1 MKKLTLE
8 IRPGKGFGELNF
20 TATDQQVLEY
30 LGDPDTTEVVDDE
43 EDSMSTILWDYVDAG
58 FSLFFEGEQTA
69 RLSTC
74 ETDNADTVLFGKKI
88 FDLSEDEIIE
98 LMKEKGYKNI
108 DTDNEIWGEKRI
120 SFDDALIDFY
130 FKNDRLISI
139 NWGVVIN
146 EKGEVE
152 WYN

>member
-1 MKKLTLE
+1 MKKITLE

-20 TATDQQVLEY
+20 TDTDQQVVEL
-30 LGDPDTTEVVDDE
+30 LGEPDTTEVVDDE
-43 EDSMSTILWDYVDAG
+43 EDSMSTILWDYVDQG
-58 FSLFFEGEQTA
+58 FSLFFEGESTA

-74 ETDNADTVLFGKKI
+74 ETDNDKTMLFGKKI

-98 LMKEKGYKNI
+98 LMKGHGYHNI
-108 DTDNEIWGEKRI
+108 DQDKEIWGEKRV

-130 FKNDRLISI
+130 FKNDTLISV

-152 WYN
+152 WY

>member
-8 IRPGKGFGELNF
+8 IRPGKGFGELDF
-20 TATDQQVLEY
+20 TASDQQVLDY

-43 EDSMSTILWDYVDAG
+43 EDSMSTILWDYIDKG
-58 FSLFFEGEQTA
+58 FSLFFEGDNTA
-69 RLSTC
+69 RFAAC
-74 ETDNADTVLFGKKI
+74 ETDNPETSLFGQKI
-88 FDLSEDEIIE
+88 FELTEDEIID
-98 LMKEKGYKNI
+98 LMKENNYKNI
-108 DTDNEIWGEKRI
+108 DTDNEIWGERRV

-130 FKNDRLISI
+130 FKNDRLISV

-152 WYN
+152 WYK